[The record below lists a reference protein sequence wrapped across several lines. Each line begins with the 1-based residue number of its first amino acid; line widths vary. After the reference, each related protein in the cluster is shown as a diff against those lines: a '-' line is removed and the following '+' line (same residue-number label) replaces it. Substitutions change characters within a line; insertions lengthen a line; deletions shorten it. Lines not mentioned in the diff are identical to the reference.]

1 VCPGSGASGASAG
14 ARRSRHLPAV
24 VPGPRPAAGMPC
36 SSRIGGL
43 VWCEG
48 RRNCF
53 YSARMT
59 MLWTAIG
66 NGVGPPRRASR
77 RSHHPTAHAR
87 PELSTADSAT
97 QPLLHINRLPAAYPA
112 ISKHLHLPNNSCHF
126 LHLEIDGTSFV
137 SLLCIIILHYHI
149 SVMPDDCQQPLAFI
163 LHPIVSTR
171 VLLVKPHCRHE
182 TKLSEMCCSSD
193 VLQHLA
199 QV

>member
-24 VPGPRPAAGMPC
+24 VPGPRPAAGRPY
-36 SSRIGGL
+36 SSRIGGW

-59 MLWTAIG
+59 MLSTAMG

-77 RSHHPTAHAR
+77 RSAHHPTAHAR

-97 QPLLHINRLPAAYPA
+97 QPLLHINRLPAAYLA
-112 ISKHLHLPNNSCHF
+112 ISKHLHLPNNSCHI
-126 LHLEIDGTSFV
+126 LHLEIDRGNFFRVITMYYYSTL
-137 SLLCIIILHYHI
+137 SHI
-149 SVMPDDCQQPLAFI
+149 CRARRLPATVGFYPPPRGFHPRAPCRTTLPLRDQAQ
-163 LHPIVSTR
+163 
-171 VLLVKPHCRHE
+171 C
-182 TKLSEMCCSSD
+182 D
-193 VLQHLA
+193 VLFQ
-199 QV
+199 